1 MNVGVEDGVHGGIR
15 HLERIALAKPIMP
28 TVHGGIRH
36 LERPINQT
44 SQHN

>member
-36 LERPINQT
+36 LEMMRVVHQL
-44 SQHN
+44 